1 MKNKKLFKLTI
12 ITGVIGLIIIFGV
25 ILSGIAYPDTFFR
38 IATPVGFLFIF
49 LSVILG
55 LVSWLWY
62 LKDLIKNK
70 QYIWAII
77 VAALGLIIVIKE
89 VIRIL

>member
-12 ITGVIGLIIIFGV
+12 TTGVIGLIIIFSV
-25 ILSGIAYPDTFFR
+25 ILSGTAYPDTFFR
-38 IATPVGFLFIF
+38 IATPVGLLFVF
-49 LSVILG
+49 VSVILG
-55 LVSWLWY
+55 LVSWLCY

-77 VAALGLIIVIKE
+77 VAAFGLIIIIKE
-89 VIRIL
+89 VIGIL